1 MTADTLA
8 ARPQDMVDLAEAL
21 RPALLRVSRRL
32 RQEGRRVGLSDLD
45 TMLLARIKA
54 TPGLGVC
61 DLADEEQ
68 ISRPTMSG
76 HVKRLEAAGWI
87 RRMEDVEDGRR
98 SGLVI
103 TPAGHKQLD
112 AIRRRRNDW
121 LVARLA
127 RLSPEARAQL
137 AAASG
142 PLLQIVAIDP

>member
-1 MTADTLA
+1 
-8 ARPQDMVDLAEAL
+8 
-21 RPALLRVSRRL
+21 
-32 RQEGRRVGLSDLD
+32 
-45 TMLLARIKA
+45 MLLARIKA

-103 TPAGHKQLD
+103 TPAGQKQLD

-121 LVARLA
+121 LLARLA

-142 PLLQIVAIDP
+142 PLLQILAIDP